1 MTIRVLLV
9 EDAPVVMLVLK
20 RMLANASGIEVVGT
34 ASNGKEALALIPVL
48 NPDVICTDLHMPEMD
63 GWAFTSEVMQR
74 FPRPILVLSASVQA
88 SDTENVFRV
97 LDAGA
102 VDVLAKPVGGVTAD
116 RNILEREL
124 LEKIR
129 ILSGVVVFSRHGSPV
144 RLKAAVTQRPDALSH
159 LTDSSRPMPDRRDS
173 SRAPSPS
180 IATPPI
186 PPPRPQTPAQAQ
198 NQAQSQIHT
207 QAQTPRPNP
216 PPRVTPVWTPS
227 SPQRPPS
234 QILAIGAST
243 GGPQALSTILA
254 ALPED
259 FPVPILCTQHISQG
273 FLGGLVR
280 WLNADCAVTVQ
291 IAQAGDRAESG
302 HVYFAP
308 ETRHLSIDRSG
319 ILRCMPGEARDG
331 HCPSVTAMF
340 ESVAQSFGD
349 RSVGVLL
356 TGMGRDGATG
366 LLQMANQGAM
376 TIAQDENS
384 CVVFGMPKE
393 AIALNAAQAILPLN
407 QIVTAVMRQFAT
419 VI

>member
-1 MTIRVLLV
+1 
-9 EDAPVVMLVLK
+9 
-20 RMLANASGIEVVGT
+20 
-34 ASNGKEALALIPVL
+34 
-48 NPDVICTDLHMPEMD
+48 
-63 GWAFTSEVMQR
+63 
-74 FPRPILVLSASVQA
+74 
-88 SDTENVFRV
+88 V

-102 VDVLAKPVGGVTAD
+102 VDVLAKPVGGVAAD
-116 RNILEREL
+116 RDMLEREL

-144 RLKAAVTQRPDALSH
+144 RLKAPMPQYPVAPNDRSISPVF
-159 LTDSSRPMPDRRDS
+159 MPDRAES
-173 SRAPSPS
+173 NSQTSRA
-180 IATPPI
+180 
-186 PPPRPQTPAQAQ
+186 TPALKP
-198 NQAQSQIHT
+198 
-207 QAQTPRPNP
+207 TPTW
-216 PPRVTPVWTPS
+216 VTTTA
-227 SPQRPPS
+227 QRPPGRV
-234 QILAIGAST
+234 LAIGAST
-243 GGPQALSTILA
+243 GGPQALSTILS
-254 ALPED
+254 ALPSD
-259 FPVPILCTQHISQG
+259 FPVPIVCTQHISQG

-291 IAQAGDRAESG
+291 IAQAGDRAKSG

-319 ILRCMPGEARDG
+319 ILRCTSGETRDG

-407 QIVTAVMRQFAT
+407 QIVAAVMHQFAT
-419 VI
+419 AT